1 MANYVGGVT
10 SVCPFYQRESR
21 YMITCE
27 GLFEGM
33 NLQLNFDSEEH
44 KQLYMSDACSSF
56 DYVKRCPLAKLLMLK
71 YEEKTGP

>member
-1 MANYVGGVT
+1 
-10 SVCPFYQRESR
+10 
-21 YMITCE
+21 MITCE

-33 NLQLNFDSEEH
+33 NMQLNFDSEEH

-71 YEEKTGP
+71 YEEKTGL